1 MGLFASDV
9 IYTLDFAIVGA
20 HLGLTRRGRLYK
32 NFISFV
38 FRRPFCGRFYYLIQ
52 IFMLVLFELH
62 FFPLFVNQN
71 ILHTDYPISSSEK
84 SQKL

>member
-1 MGLFASDV
+1 
-9 IYTLDFAIVGA
+9 
-20 HLGLTRRGRLYK
+20 
-32 NFISFV
+32 
-38 FRRPFCGRFYYLIQ
+38 
-52 IFMLVLFELH
+52 MLVLFELH